1 MYQEFFG
8 FTSRPF
14 SAVPSTDLYFPGQA
28 IETARRNLVRCIERA
43 AGCGLV
49 IGSAGTGKS
58 LLCQVL
64 AEQFRDSMIPVLLS
78 NVCVKSRK
86 DLLQAILFE
95 VNLPYQNRY
104 EGELRLSLMDFLSPG
119 NDREAMLLIVDEAHA
134 LPLKAFEE
142 LRLLTN
148 LVRGGISRV
157 RLVLAGSPALE
168 ERLADPSLASLNQR
182 TVARGYLG
190 SFTNAETCQY
200 VRAQTARAGGDPDG
214 LWSDEALQAVHQT
227 TDGVPRLINQLCDH
241 TLLMA
246 AASHT
251 HRLDEQRV
259 AEAWA
264 NLQQLPLPVH
274 DAPAAAGASPTGS
287 VVEFGSLDDDSPS
300 IADGDAAV
308 EDFADEPAHESQSAD
323 VAEPHLPTAAPFTQ
337 IEDEQVATRVQP
349 LKSLEDELADATAE
363 DAAEEVSTV
372 QIELALDRCDQ
383 ICCDKSSADE
393 VVLDDFAGMEAGNV
407 VQLAPS
413 MHALYAGPEEA
424 GAGTH
429 GDDADSI
436 DSAAGQAA
444 ASPPTASAQHTTWAS
459 HVLTSSV
466 LQNSVLQSSEF
477 VTMSSLRNASQPD
490 IATETSDFAADND
503 TVQRPAEEAS
513 PDGATTEVPTLEPTI
528 FADALHAPQTEIY
541 VDERPEVVRDA
552 TMQFASSTPERRS
565 HDAARPDDPPTAA
578 ADPGDAS
585 RSTAQN
591 PLIPVRPREYRQL
604 FAKLRAQ
611 TTQ

>member
-1 MYQEFFG
+1 MHQEFFG

-28 IETARRNLVRCIERA
+28 IETARLNLVRCIERA
-43 AGCGLV
+43 AGCGLI
-49 IGSAGTGKS
+49 IGSTGTGKT

-104 EGELRLSLMDFLSPG
+104 EGELRLSLTDFLSPD
-119 NDREAMLLIVDEAHA
+119 NDRGAMLLIVDEAHA

-190 SFTNAETCQY
+190 SFTNVETCQY
-200 VRAQTARAGGDPDG
+200 IRAQTAAAGGDPEA

-246 AASHT
+246 AASNT

-264 NLQQLPLPVH
+264 NLQQLPLPVN
-274 DAPAAAGASPTGS
+274 DAPAAVHASEATS
-287 VVEFGSLDDDSPS
+287 VVEFGSLDDDESPS
-300 IADGDAAV
+300 TADADAAV
-308 EDFADEPAHESQSAD
+308 EEFADEPSHDSQSAD
-323 VAEPHLPTAAPFTQ
+323 VVEPHLPTALPLAQ
-337 IEDEQVATRVQP
+337 IEDEQIYESFEQ
-349 LKSLEDELADATAE
+349 LESLEYESADDD
-363 DAAEEVSTV
+363 DAAEEISTV
-372 QIELALDRCDQ
+372 QIELALDRCEQ
-383 ICCDKSSADE
+383 VHSVKSSGEE
-393 VVLDDFAGMEAGNV
+393 VVLDHFAGMEAGNV

-413 MHALYAGPEEA
+413 MHTLYAGPE
-424 GAGTH
+424 
-429 GDDADSI
+429 DADARTPG
-436 DSAAGQAA
+436 DETDNVAPAAGRPA
-444 ASPPTASAQHTTWAS
+444 ASPPAASAQQTTSAS
-459 HVLTSSV
+459 R
-466 LQNSVLQSSEF
+466 VLQSSEF
-477 VTMSSLRNASQPD
+477 VSMSIERNVS
-490 IATETSDFAADND
+490 
-503 TVQRPAEEAS
+503 
-513 PDGATTEVPTLEPTI
+513 EP
-528 FADALHAPQTEIY
+528 
-541 VDERPEVVRDA
+541 
-552 TMQFASSTPERRS
+552 
-565 HDAARPDDPPTAA
+565 DAATATPD
-578 ADPGDAS
+578 
-585 RSTAQN
+585 
-591 PLIPVRPREYRQL
+591 
-604 FAKLRAQ
+604 
-611 TTQ
+611 